1 MVYHTVCILLC
12 VPFWNLT
19 DTQEASRA
27 TDQPTKVHDND
38 KSLHDACKAK
48 AMTIC
53 RNSAKA
59 MCIVAQKYRQRFG
72 SFKLSPITPT
82 HCILSAALVIIGNCR
97 IDPKNGTGSQ
107 LLRGTSPQT
116 DLGLCLQVLRELST
130 SWNIAKRIGRNLGK
144 LYCRRLNCDIENVP
158 AASSFECNLP
168 CAISSQPTDLDVCG
182 GYTTPQPDAH
192 HQFGLQNP
200 IAHNTFLTPQL
211 ANINWLDAEASE
223 NISED
228 QMNNVDGI
236 GCVPNPNELFVNNLG
251 FAFAA
256 DSLPSDYTMF
266 DTLNQMYSED
276 MGW

>member
-1 MVYHTVCILLC
+1 MIYHTVCILLC
-12 VPFWNLT
+12 VPFWNQS
-19 DTQEASRA
+19 DTEEAPHA
-27 TDQPTKVHDND
+27 TDQQTKVHGND
-38 KSLHDACKAK
+38 KILHDVCKAK

-97 IDPKNGTGSQ
+97 NDPHNGIGSQ
-107 LLRGTSPQT
+107 LPRGPSPQT
-116 DLGLCLQVLRELST
+116 ALGLCLEVLRELST
-130 SWNIAKRIGRNLGK
+130 SWNIAKRIGRNLEK
-144 LYCRRLNCDIENVP
+144 LYCRRLNCDIEDVP
-158 AASSFECNLP
+158 AAPSFECNLP
-168 CAISSQPTDLDVCG
+168 CTTSSQPTELDVCG
-182 GYTTPQPDAH
+182 GHLTPQPDAY
-192 HQFGLQNP
+192 HQFGLQNLV
-200 IAHNTFLTPQL
+200 AHDTFLTPSL
-211 ANINWLDAEASE
+211 PNIDADASE
-223 NISED
+223 NTSED
-228 QMNNVDGI
+228 QMNNGDGI
-236 GCVPNPNELFVNNLG
+236 RCVPNPNELFVNNLG